1 LVNLVSILNVKLIDQ
16 AREFKQKEAQL
27 KSTLQETMTQLEETK
42 EILETFKKEQKEIEQ
57 FQANEIASLRELNE
71 KFRSEIYYYQEQIA
85 DIYVTYKSEP

>member
-27 KSTLQETMTQLEETK
+27 KSTLQETLTQLEETK
-42 EILETFKKEQKEIEQ
+42 ELLETFKKEQKEIEQ
-57 FQANEIASLRELNE
+57 FQANEIGTLRELNE

>member
-1 LVNLVSILNVKLIDQ
+1 MVNLVSILNVKLIDQ
-16 AREFKQKEAQL
+16 AREYKQKEAQL
-27 KSTLQETMTQLEETK
+27 KSTLQETLTQLEETK
-42 EILETFKKEQKEIEQ
+42 ELLETYKKEQKEIEQ

>member
-1 LVNLVSILNVKLIDQ
+1 MVNLVSILNVKLIDQ

>member
-27 KSTLQETMTQLEETK
+27 KSTLQETLTQLEETK
-42 EILETFKKEQKEIEQ
+42 EHLETFKKEQKEIEQ
-57 FQANEIASLRELNE
+57 FQANEIATLRELNE

>member
-16 AREFKQKEAQL
+16 AREYKQKEAQL
-27 KSTLQETMTQLEETK
+27 KSTLQETLTQLEETK
-42 EILETFKKEQKEIEQ
+42 ELLETFKKEQKEIEQ

>member
-1 LVNLVSILNVKLIDQ
+1 MVNLVSILNVKLIDQ
-16 AREFKQKEAQL
+16 AREYKQKEAQL

-42 EILETFKKEQKEIEQ
+42 ELLETFKKEQKEIEQ